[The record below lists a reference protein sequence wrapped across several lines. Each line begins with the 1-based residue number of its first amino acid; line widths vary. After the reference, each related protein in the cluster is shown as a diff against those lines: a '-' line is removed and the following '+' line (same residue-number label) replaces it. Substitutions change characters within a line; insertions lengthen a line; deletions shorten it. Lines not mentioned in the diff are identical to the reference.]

1 MKGEL
6 SQFRDLEAFASFG
19 SDLDED
25 TQRTLARGNRL
36 VATLN
41 QGERQPV
48 PVAEQVAIIYAA
60 TNGYI
65 DRINVDRVP
74 EFNEQ
79 LVGRLRSSESDLL
92 EAIGGGDWSDETQ
105 EKLDS
110 AVKQFADDFGYDL
123 DEEGKPV
130 DEEVDVDDRRGD
142 RDEEPAAERGEAGD
156 ERSEAELMR
165 RPRPP
170 RGSSR
175 SRAPRAR

>member
-41 QGERQPV
+41 QGERQPI
-48 PVAEQVAIIYAA
+48 PTAEQVAIIFAA

-65 DRINVDRVP
+65 DRVSVDRVP
-74 EFNEQ
+74 EFHNQ
-79 LVGRLRSSESDLL
+79 LVARLRAEAADLL
-92 EAIGGGDWSDETQ
+92 EAIAGGDWSDETQ
-105 EKLDS
+105 KRMRDVVSE
-110 AVKQFADDFGYDL
+110 FADDFGYDL

-130 DEEVDVDDRRGD
+130 DEDVDVDDRRRARSEDESPDDSGNGD
-142 RDEEPAAERGEAGD
+142 GRVREEEPAATAAG
-156 ERSEAELMR
+156 
-165 RPRPP
+165 
-170 RGSSR
+170 
-175 SRAPRAR
+175 

>member
-65 DRINVDRVP
+65 DRVAIDRVGDFNQGLVDR
-74 EFNEQ
+74 
-79 LVGRLRSSESDLL
+79 LRAEAADLL
-92 EAIGGGDWSDETQ
+92 ETIAGGDWSDETQ
-105 EKLDS
+105 GKLKEVV
-110 AVKQFADDFGYDL
+110 AGFADDFGYDL

-130 DEEVDVDDRRGD
+130 DQDEDVDDRTARAETA
-142 RDEEPAAERGEAGD
+142 EEPAEEEEA
-156 ERSEAELMR
+156 
-165 RPRPP
+165 
-170 RGSSR
+170 
-175 SRAPRAR
+175 APAAA

>member
-48 PVAEQVAIIYAA
+48 PAAEQVAIIYAA
-60 TNGYI
+60 TNGYV
-65 DRINVDRVP
+65 DRVGVERVP
-74 EFNEQ
+74 EFNSQ
-79 LVGRLRSSESDLL
+79 LVGRLRAEDAELL
-92 EAIGGGDWSDETQ
+92 EKIGGGDWSDETQ
-105 EKLDS
+105 SRLDEI
-110 AVKQFADDFGYDL
+110 VKEFADDFGYDL

-130 DEEVDVDDRRGD
+130 DEEIEVEDRR
-142 RDEEPAAERGEAGD
+142 RTEPADDEKTEEEEA
-156 ERSEAELMR
+156 
-165 RPRPP
+165 
-170 RGSSR
+170 
-175 SRAPRAR
+175 APAAA